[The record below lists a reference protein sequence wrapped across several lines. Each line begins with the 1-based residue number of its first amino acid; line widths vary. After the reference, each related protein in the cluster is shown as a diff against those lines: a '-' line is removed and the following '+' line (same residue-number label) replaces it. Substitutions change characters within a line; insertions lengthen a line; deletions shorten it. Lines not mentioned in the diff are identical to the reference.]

1 MLQVRI
7 SFNGVFFFEW
17 KINSIIFLR
26 AMLILEENTNNFW
39 IIGIIDKE
47 FLFVANV
54 FAFEIIKNE

>member
-26 AMLILEENTNNFW
+26 AMLILEENTNNLW

-54 FAFEIIKNE
+54 FAFEIVKNE